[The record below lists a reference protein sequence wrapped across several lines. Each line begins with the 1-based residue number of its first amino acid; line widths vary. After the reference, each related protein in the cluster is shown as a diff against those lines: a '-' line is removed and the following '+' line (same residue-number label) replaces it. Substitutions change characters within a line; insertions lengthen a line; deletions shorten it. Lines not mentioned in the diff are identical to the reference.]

1 MINTNAGAGAVNT
14 REIILDMLMEI
25 CEKGAYS
32 HIVLRQT
39 LRKYQY
45 LDKRDRAFI
54 TKITEGTI
62 ENRILIDYIID
73 KFSNVKVKKMKPLI
87 RNLLRMSVYQLM
99 YMDSVPVSA
108 TCNEAVKLAIKRSF
122 GQLRGFVNGVL
133 RAVIRNKDEIK
144 YPNASEN
151 LIEYLHVVYSMPQWI
166 VEQLIVQYGAEE
178 ASRMIKAMAN
188 HEESICVRANTSKDS
203 VENIIQKL
211 KCEDIKVEQST
222 VYANCLYLENVDYIE
237 GLETFNEGLISVQ
250 DLSSMLV
257 AVIANPKQGDLCMDL
272 CAAPGGKALHLWEIM
287 GGKGKVIARDISE
300 YKVSLIEENIQRTEA
315 DGIEAEV
322 HDGTILDDKY
332 IEKADVVIAD
342 LPCSGLGIIGKKS
355 DIKYNITAEMQKDL
369 VKLQKDILKNA
380 WQYVKVGGTLV
391 FSTCTLNKEENIEN
405 VRFIED
411 NFPLKLVDIS
421 TYVPKDFGQNTA
433 KDGYIQMLPGIDGTD
448 GFFISRFERYSYG

>member
-14 REIILDMLMEI
+14 REIVLDMLMEI

-62 ENRILIDYIID
+62 ENRILLDYIID
-73 KFSNVKVKKMKPLI
+73 KFSKVKVKKMKPLI
-87 RNLLRMSVYQLM
+87 RNLLRMSVYQIL

-133 RAVIRNKDEIK
+133 RAVIRSKDEIK
-144 YPNASEN
+144 FPNASEN
-151 LIEYLHVVYSMPQWI
+151 IVEYLNVVYSMPEWI
-166 VEQLIVQYGAEE
+166 VEQLIVQYGMEE
-178 ASRMIKAMAN
+178 ASRIIKAFSN
-188 HEESICVRANTSKDS
+188 HTDNICVRANISKDS
-203 VENIIQKL
+203 VENIIKAL
-211 KCEDIKVEQST
+211 EEDNVKVTKSK
-222 VYANCLYLENVDYIE
+222 VYENCLYLQDVDYLENIE
-237 GLETFNEGLISVQ
+237 AFNEGLISVQ

-272 CAAPGGKALHLWEIM
+272 CAAPGGKALHLWELM
-287 GGKGKVIARDISE
+287 KGDGKVIARDISD
-300 YKVSLIEENIQRTEA
+300 YKVGLIEENIERTQS
-315 DGIEAEV
+315 DGIVAEV
-322 HDGTILDDKY
+322 FDATILDDKY

-355 DIKYNITAEMQKDL
+355 DIKYNITREAQKDL
-369 VKLQKDILKNA
+369 VKLQRDILKNA
-380 WQYVKVGGTLV
+380 WQYVKKGGTLV
-391 FSTCTLNKEENIEN
+391 YSTCTLNKEENIEN
-405 VRFIED
+405 VRFIEE
-411 NFPLKLVDIS
+411 NYPLKLVDIS
-421 TYVPKDFGQNTA
+421 TYVPEGFCNDTA

-448 GFFISRFERYSYG
+448 GFFISRFERY